1 MRFAAAI
8 AVALAAAGAATAGAA
23 RAATAPPVPGCG
35 ASAAAKDLP
44 DAVAGPQI
52 HVIYAVPSDGT
63 DRFGLISTGITTD
76 LSAGASWWQ
85 TRDPTRVPRFD
96 LAAFPCFP
104 SLGAL
109 DISDVHLPHTASY
122 YAGST
127 SLFNVLDDD
136 LVGAGFSNLH
146 KKYLVYYDSPVPLP
160 SEICGQGHEDNTV
173 GGPSG
178 YAEVFL
184 ASNLTSDPT
193 QNGCGDIATPAN
205 RGGYSAIVAVHEL
218 LHTLGALDTTTIPGP
233 SNACPGNAAH
243 VCDNELD
250 IMEPQGTTYW
260 IDDTYLDF
268 NNDDYY
274 NMPATDKWW
283 DVQDSVWL
291 RHLNAPSYTLAVS
304 LGAGA
309 TSMSS
314 DLPGIEC
321 AAGAPCVSTWD
332 AGTSV
337 TLRAAAAKGYTHPIW
352 GGGCASAGP
361 SSVCTIAMNANE
373 GASVSF
379 LKALTVVS
387 VGVPRQIAKRVSVG
401 MRLNRTPAARE
412 ASVACRATVGLK
424 LVTHSI
430 AGTLATCSWS
440 VSVRLAGKRVSG
452 RIAVVTDSGSA
463 LERPWAL
470 KLRR

>member
-8 AVALAAAGAATAGAA
+8 AVALAAAGAASAGAA
-23 RAATAPPVPGCG
+23 HAATAPPVQWCGPGPV
-35 ASAAAKDLP
+35 AKDLP

-52 HVIYAVPSDGT
+52 HVIYAVPSDGA
-63 DRFGLISTGITTD
+63 DRFGLISSGIATD
-76 LSAGASWWQ
+76 LTAGTAWWQ

-96 LAAFPCFP
+96 LAALPCFP

-109 DISDVHLPHTASY
+109 DISDVRLPHTASY
-122 YAGST
+122 YAGSP
-127 SLFNVLDDD
+127 SLFNALDDD

-146 KKYLVYYDSPVPLP
+146 KKYLVYYDSPVTLP

-173 GGPSG
+173 GGASG

-218 LHTLGALDTTTIPGP
+218 LHTLGALDTATTPGP
-233 SNACPGNAAH
+233 PNACPGNAAH

-260 IDDTYLDF
+260 IDETYLDF

-283 DVQDSVWL
+283 DVQDSIWL

-309 TSMSS
+309 ASASS
-314 DLPGIEC
+314 DLPGAEC
-321 AAGAPCVSTWD
+321 AAGAPCISTWD
-332 AGTSV
+332 GGTSV
-337 TLRAAAAKGYTHPIW
+337 TLRATPAKGYTHPVW
-352 GGGCASAGP
+352 GGGCASAGA
-361 SSVCTIAMNANE
+361 SSDCTIAMNANE
-373 GASVSF
+373 GASVAF
-379 LKALTVVS
+379 LKALSVVTVAA
-387 VGVPRQIAKRVSVG
+387 PHQIAKRVSVG
-401 MRLNRTPAARE
+401 MRLNRTPASGE

-424 LVTHSI
+424 LVRHSI

-440 VSVRLAGKRVSG
+440 VPPRLAGKRVSG
-452 RIAVVTDSGSA
+452 RITVVTDGGNA
-463 LERPWAL
+463 LERAWAL